1 MSLADGGDYW
11 NGHSSADLKK
21 YAIGYTYDLSK
32 RTSLYGMV
40 AYTDYE
46 NEAISNFFN
55 GSGYNEDSVK
65 GVQIGITHKF

>member
-1 MSLADGGDYW
+1 
-11 NGHSSADLKK
+11 
-21 YAIGYTYDLSK
+21 
-32 RTSLYGMV
+32 MV

-55 GSGYNEDSVK
+55 GSGYNEDSVT